1 MLVVYT
7 DSVCVCGERERL
19 LVSLLLDN
27 FISLVIAVA
36 LSDWL
41 VIPASSSAMTGAQR
55 FDGQVGSFF

>member
-1 MLVVYT
+1 MLVYT
-7 DSVCVCGERERL
+7 DSVCVERERL

-41 VIPASSSAMTGAQR
+41 VIPASSSDTKGAQR